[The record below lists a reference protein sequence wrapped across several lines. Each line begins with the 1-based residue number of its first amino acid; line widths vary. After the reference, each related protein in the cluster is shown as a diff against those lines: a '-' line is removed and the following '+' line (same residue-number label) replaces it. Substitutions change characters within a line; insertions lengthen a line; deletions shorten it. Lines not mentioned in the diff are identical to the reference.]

1 MIYDYVLFPNHLEG
15 LKLEKLLKQE
25 NIKYTITPAPRE
37 LSSCCGI
44 TIRIKPELTN
54 RVQSIVKCHDVA
66 IDGIQSLEVQSYFN
80 I

>member
-1 MIYDYVLFPNHLEG
+1 MTYSYVLFPNHLEG
-15 LKLEKLLKQE
+15 LKLEKVLKEE

-44 TIRIKPELTN
+44 TIRIKPELTD
-54 RVQSIVKCHDVA
+54 RVQSIVKAHK
-66 IDGIQSLEVQSYFN
+66 ISISSIQSLEVKSYFN

>member
-1 MIYDYVLFPNHLEG
+1 M
-15 LKLEKLLKQE
+15 LKEKVEKLLKEE

-37 LSSCCGI
+37 LSTCCGI

-54 RVQSIVKCHDVA
+54 RVQSIVKDYDVS
-66 IDGIQSLEVQSYFN
+66 IDGIQSLEVKSYFN

>member
-1 MIYDYVLFPNHLEG
+1 MTYDYVLFPNHLEG
-15 LKLEKLLKQE
+15 LKLEKLLKEE

-44 TIRIKPELTN
+44 TIRIKPELKK
-54 RVQSIVKCHDVA
+54 RVQSIVKTHDVS
-66 IDGIQSLEVQSYFN
+66 ISGIQSLEVQSYFN

>member
-1 MIYDYVLFPNHLEG
+1 MTYDYILFPNHLEG
-15 LKLEKLLKQE
+15 LKLEKLLKEE

-54 RVQSIVKCHDVA
+54 RVQSIVKDYDVS
-66 IDGIQSLEVQSYFN
+66 IDGIQSLEIKSYFN

>member
-1 MIYDYVLFPNHLEG
+1 MTYDYVLFPNHLEG
-15 LKLEKLLKQE
+15 LKLEKLLKAE

-37 LSSCCGI
+37 ISSCCGI

-54 RVQSIVKCHDVA
+54 RVQSIVKSHDIS
-66 IDGIQSLEVQSYFN
+66 IDGIQSLEIKSYFN

>member
-15 LKLEKLLKQE
+15 LKLEKLLKDE

-54 RVQSIVKCHDVA
+54 RVQLIVKEHSIS
-66 IDGIQSLEVQSYFN
+66 IDGIQSLEVKSYFN